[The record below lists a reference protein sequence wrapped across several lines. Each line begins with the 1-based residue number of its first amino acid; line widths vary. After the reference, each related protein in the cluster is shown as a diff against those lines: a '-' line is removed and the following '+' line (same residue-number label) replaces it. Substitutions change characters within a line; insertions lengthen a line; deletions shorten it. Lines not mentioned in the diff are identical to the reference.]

1 MAPIGKLLV
10 AHGLTGENSQEKI
23 VYRRKWLVGDNSYKQ
38 IARRSTPRNGVIPA
52 LGIVKFSFLL
62 YQ

>member
-23 VYRRKWLVGDNSYKQ
+23 TD
-38 IARRSTPRNGVIPA
+38 IPARRESLSFSTLATKSQISQHK
-52 LGIVKFSFLL
+52 IVQFYL
-62 YQ
+62 